1 MLITDFDYDLPL
13 ELIAQYP
20 EEKRDEARLLVVD
33 RQKDAVYHRKFYD
46 ILDYLQPGDCLVMND
61 SRFFPPGSSAGSGI
75 PAQRRSFCW

>member
-33 RQKDAVYHRKFYD
+33 RQKDAVLSQKVLRYFR
-46 ILDYLQPGDCLVMND
+46 L
-61 SRFFPPGSSAGSGI
+61 SSAGRMS
-75 PAQRRSFCW
+75 RHE